1 MQIKYFIALLVVIL
15 VTVSL
20 LSFKSTEPG
29 SNAPVTGL
37 PWQIDILPDGST
49 QVFGITLGQ
58 TTLAETI
65 ELLGDD
71 MKLAIIAAPQETGTL
86 EAYYSH
92 YSAGPITGKL
102 LLLLDVAPDV
112 LASLRGRAFQEG
124 GMRRYRL
131 HPDDLPVAYRAT
143 VKVINFL
150 PSFDLDEDIAQAR
163 FGTPAEIIQI
173 DTREKHLLYPE
184 KGLDLILNTEGK
196 DVLQYLPPQD
206 LRVHRK
212 QLRPQTERE
221 SGTDHD

>member
-1 MQIKYFIALLVVIL
+1 
-15 VTVSL
+15 
-20 LSFKSTEPG
+20 
-29 SNAPVTGL
+29 
-37 PWQIDILPDGST
+37 
-49 QVFGITLGQ
+49 
-58 TTLAETI
+58 
-65 ELLGDD
+65 
-71 MKLAIIAAPQETGTL
+71 
-86 EAYYSH
+86 
-92 YSAGPITGKL
+92 
-102 LLLLDVAPDV
+102 
-112 LASLRGRAFQEG
+112 
-124 GMRRYRL
+124 MRRYRL